1 MAEEEENNEAT
12 EEEATEGSSENASGG
27 SKKMLLIGGGVL
39 GLLLLIGTPLVI
51 MSLGGEE
58 EVPTEQL
65 EATAAQDE
73 QNVIFEGFGEED
85 ELDED
90 EETLGA
96 IFPMETFVVNLST
109 GGYLRCQAQIEFE
122 TRNVP
127 RRYYTKSV
135 PIRDAII
142 SLMSQQNKEDLLE
155 LKARGRLKDEIR
167 TVINEILKGE
177 DVRTVYFTQFL
188 IQ

>member
-1 MAEEEENNEAT
+1 MAEEENNEAT
-12 EEEATEGSSENASGG
+12 EEQTTNETPAKSGSGN
-27 SKKMLLIGGGVL
+27 KKLLIIGGVV
-39 GLLLLIGTPLVI
+39 GLVLLIGTPLVI
-51 MSLGGEE
+51 MNLGGEKE
-58 EVPTEQL
+58 EPTAQL
-65 EATAAQDE
+65 EVDAAQED
-73 QNVIFEGFGEED
+73 QKIVLEGFGEED
-85 ELDED
+85 EMD
-90 EETLGA
+90 EEEEALGA

-122 TRNVP
+122 SRNIP

-142 SLMSQQNKEDLLE
+142 SLMSQQKKEDLVE
-155 LKARGRLKDEIR
+155 LKARARLKDEIK

-177 DVRTVYFTQFL
+177 DVRRVYFTQFL